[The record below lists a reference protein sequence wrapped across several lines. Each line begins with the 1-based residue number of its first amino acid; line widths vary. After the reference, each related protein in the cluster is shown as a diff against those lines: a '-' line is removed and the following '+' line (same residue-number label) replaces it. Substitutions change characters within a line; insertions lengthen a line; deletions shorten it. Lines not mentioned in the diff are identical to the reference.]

1 MTISEL
7 SNLDA
12 NVCVSITLSDLREFF
27 ASVVAEAEAAKPS
40 EEEEK
45 YLSADEVAK
54 ELQVTKPTL
63 WRWDKIGYLQP
74 IKIGRRI
81 MYRLS
86 DINNLREGK
95 GA

>member
-1 MTISEL
+1 MRLSEL

-12 NVCVSITLSDLREFF
+12 NVCVSITLSDLREFL

-40 EEEEK
+40 EEEK

-95 GA
+95 EA